1 MPTPLPLLTLA
12 RDALCAAGRYDEL
25 LAALDAVPSIAAIRG
40 NRGKMLL
47 HTLVGSEG
55 FDSRLVLA
63 LKREASC
70 AAKSEASCAAKSSE
84 RQSTTRFGVIEAV
97 FNAHPDALQVS
108 DDDGMLPIH
117 HAAMNGSVLA
127 TQYLIEKSEL
137 RAKEAPLRGG
147 VPDYRAP
154 ESSRDAGGM
163 LPVHLALEH
172 RAVADVVLELLYAHG
187 GWMADHEGN
196 EKDGHG
202 WELIHLACAFGASPR
217 VVRELLAD
225 GRNESALMALCPI
238 NCRHNCP
245 RCTDTAGP
253 SRGAERAAHATTP
266 TLQMPARPPPA
277 RPDQCVHALPI
288 HLAAR
293 CGARLGVIKALVL
306 ESENV
311 ENCQM
316 HRYGHIIDQ
325 YGYLPSDYAIAAQS
339 ADSSSSQGAGS
350 SRESRAR
357 GAASSRVV
365 EELFALEAAALPDSS
380 PWYDP
385 IDCERR
391 RAFAAREPERRARR
405 QAEPEGTRSGKRP
418 CVRW

>member
-25 LAALDAVPSIAAIRG
+25 LAALDAVPSIAAIPGVRG
-40 NRGKMLL
+40 QLLL
-47 HTLVGSEG
+47 HTLASSKG
-55 FDSRLVLA
+55 FDSGLGL
-63 LKREASC
+63 
-70 AAKSEASCAAKSSE
+70 AAKSEASCAAESSE
-84 RQSTTRFGVIEAV
+84 RQSITSFGVIEAI
-97 FNAHPDALQVS
+97 FKAHPDALQVS

-137 RAKEAPLRGG
+137 RAKEAPLSGG

-154 ESSRDAGGM
+154 EKSRDAGGM

-172 RAVADVVLELLYAHG
+172 RAVADVVLELLYAHD

-196 EKDGHG
+196 ELDGHG

-217 VVRELLAD
+217 VVRDLLDD
-225 GRNESALMALCPI
+225 GRNESALMPLCPI
-238 NCRHNCP
+238 NCGHNCP
-245 RCTDTAGP
+245 RCTDTEGP
-253 SRGAERAAHATTP
+253 FRGAERAAQATTL
-266 TLQMPARPPPA
+266 TLQIPARPPPA

-306 ESENV
+306 ESQNV

-339 ADSSSSQGAGS
+339 ADSSSSQGL
-350 SRESRAR
+350 SREGRAR
-357 GAASSRVV
+357 AASSSRVV
-365 EELFALEAAALPDSS
+365 EELFALEASVLPDSS
-380 PWYDP
+380 QSYDP
-385 IDCERR
+385 IDCVRR
-391 RAFAAREPERRARR
+391 RAFAEREPERRARR
-405 QAEPEGTRSGKRP
+405 QAEPGGSWSGKRP